1 VVYISSPVLGV
12 LNEVLFTLTL
22 SAFDAPLSGA
32 KVKAIGEELRQ
43 TTARIAR
50 ALSPS
55 LAR

>member
-1 VVYISSPVLGV
+1 
-12 LNEVLFTLTL
+12 LTL